1 MQRYWVWLSLA
12 KGLSLREKVALLER
26 YSDAEAIYCQSVL
39 PDGKELNK
47 DLTEANRVIR
57 DCDRKGIRII
67 PFCDSLY
74 PARLRRIANPPMVL
88 YCRGEMPD
96 IEKYPAIGVVGTR
109 RATSYGLE
117 MTENISMQ
125 IAQGGGIIVS
135 GGAAGVDTYALW
147 SGLKSGKPVIAVLGC
162 GVDVAYPTTNR
173 RLFMEIEQN
182 GCILSEYIPGAAPT
196 NWSFPARNRI
206 ISGISN
212 GILVSEAPKKSG
224 ALITARDA
232 AAQGRDIFVI
242 PGNINVEAC
251 AGSNQLLKDGAYPA
265 FTGWDVLSMY
275 AAQYPN
281 VITDPEKIKVKK
293 ANPTTK
299 KTAVPPKKDIDNP
312 TDKPYIDVVA
322 QKIVLTE
329 QETQLLNAVTT
340 RPEPVDAVIG
350 RLHMP
355 PATALRLLTNLTLQG
370 LIVNHPGKLIS
381 RKMR

>member
-1 MQRYWVWLSLA
+1 MQRYWVWLSLV

-26 YSDAEAIYCQSVL
+26 YCDAEAIYCQPVL

-47 DLTEANRVIR
+47 DLTEADRVIR
-57 DCDRKGIRII
+57 DCSRKGIRII
-67 PFCDSLY
+67 PFSDSLY
-74 PARLRRIANPPMVL
+74 PARLRRISNPPIVL
-88 YCRGEMPD
+88 YCRGQMPD
-96 IEKYPAIGVVGTR
+96 LENYPSIGVVGTR

-117 MTENISMQ
+117 MTENISLQ

-147 SGLKSGKPVIAVLGC
+147 SGLKAGRPVIAVLGC

-182 GCILSEYIPGAAPT
+182 GCILSEYIPGANPT
-196 NWSFPARNRI
+196 NWTFPARNRI

-212 GILVSEAPKKSG
+212 GILVSEAPVKSG

-232 AAQGRDIFVI
+232 VAQGRDIFVI

-251 AGSNQLLKDGAYPA
+251 AGSNQLLKEGAYPA

-275 AAQYPN
+275 AAQYPH
-281 VITDPEKIKVKK
+281 VLPEPEKPKGKKAPPTGKKSPAPVKK
-293 ANPTTK
+293 SI
-299 KTAVPPKKDIDNP
+299 DIP
-312 TDKPYIDVVA
+312 ADKPYSDGVVQETA
-322 QKIVLTE
+322 LSE
-329 QETQLLNAVTT
+329 QEQQLLDAITT

-355 PATALRLLTNLTLQG
+355 PSTALRLLTNLTLQG